1 MTKIFVKVLKSAIV
15 LSGNSIFGFL
25 DLFDFLI
32 LSLVPS
38 QLTCFGKC
46 ILSNSNFVCSCR
58 RWAICCEKG
67 GDSNRGAVRV
77 GETGDTCDVTVQ
89 PSKLITFSRPCYNIC
104 QGEYVLS

>member
-1 MTKIFVKVLKSAIV
+1 MQLFWAATAFSSTIF
-15 LSGNSIFGFL
+15 FGFL
-25 DLFDFLI
+25 DMFDFLI
-32 LSLVPS
+32 LYPVQS

-77 GETGDTCDVTVQ
+77 GETGDTCDVAVQ

-104 QGEYVLS
+104 EGEYVLS